1 MTTATAPNP
10 TDSAPAGEPSVDAAE
25 GTTSEPTKVA
35 DAGTLLTKQ
44 DGASQESATPA
55 SLELALP
62 SDSPLNPDV
71 LPRITDLAQK
81 AGVTDA
87 ATAQALVDLLHG
99 EAVKAT
105 TETLRSSLS
114 KGGSEWNAMVAK
126 MEADALADPKLGAG
140 DPAKLTQVVSE
151 AKQVVGKFA
160 PEGFSEYLDETGM
173 GSDPRF
179 LKFARAVYAGMRED
193 TLVKGNPPA
202 PKPKT
207 AAQRMYPNMPSVEG

>member
-1 MTTATAPNP
+1 MTTATAPTE
-10 TDSAPAGEPSVDAAE
+10 TDSAPVGEPSATDA
-25 GTTSEPTKVA
+25 GTTTPAPAKVA
-35 DAGTLLTKQ
+35 DAGTLLTTEPPK
-44 DGASQESATPA
+44 ESAKPA

-87 ATAQALVDLLHG
+87 ATAQAFVDLLAG
-99 EAVKAT
+99 EVTAALESTKT
-105 TETLRSSLS
+105 SLS
-114 KGGSEWNAMVAK
+114 KGGEAWSQMVKK
-126 MEADALADPKLGAG
+126 MEADALADPALGAN

-151 AKQVVGKFA
+151 ARHVVGKFA
-160 PEGFSEYLDETGM
+160 PEGFSEYLDESGL